1 MVRDIKLDKGCVSM
15 SWFDIL
21 KEPLIS
27 VPKSIVSMK
36 KPKKIETSEDCKER
50 IKAFLNRLDAFCDE
64 VEKVAFL
71 EAANVYTE
79 IANMKETVDGL
90 EEEDACKV
98 LEEIRAIEV
107 KKIGDSANDVVKVWA
122 DKTYSSADMTFVMRH
137 LHGKNPTIGRNPA
150 MSDLEGIV
158 FTIRFH
164 TFPEPNGKP
173 DSWKRRPEKEKFAM
187 RKEYTQKL
195 LELMKSA

>member
-1 MVRDIKLDKGCVSM
+1 M

-36 KPKKIETSEDCKER
+36 KPKKIETREDCKER
-50 IKAFLNRLDAFCDE
+50 IKTFLNRLDAFCDE
-64 VEKVAFL
+64 AEKVAL
-71 EAANVYTE
+71 VEAANVYTE
-79 IANMKETVDGL
+79 IANMKEIVDDL

-98 LEEIRAIEV
+98 LEEIRGIAV
-107 KKIGDSANDVVKVWA
+107 KKISDSANDVVKVWA

-137 LHGKNPTIGRNPA
+137 LPSFMNVKTGRHAA
-150 MSDLEGIV
+150 MHETYGLEGIV

-164 TFPEPNGKP
+164 TIPEPNVEP

-187 RKEYTQKL
+187 RDEYTRKL

>member
-1 MVRDIKLDKGCVSM
+1 M

-36 KPKKIETSEDCKER
+36 KPKKIETREDCKER

-64 VEKVAFL
+64 AEKVAL
-71 EAANVYTE
+71 VESANVYTE

-107 KKIGDSANDVVKVWA
+107 KKIGDSVNDVVKVWA
-122 DKTYSSADMTFVMRH
+122 DKTYSSADMSFVMRNLPSFMFSPQPRH
-137 LHGKNPTIGRNPA
+137 VA
-150 MSDLEGIV
+150 MADLEGIV

-164 TFPEPNGKP
+164 TIPEPNVEP
-173 DSWKRRPEKEKFAM
+173 DSWKRRPEKESFAM
-187 RKEYTQKL
+187 RDEYTRKL